1 MPTFAPLIRVALCAL
16 LLAGPATADRITVF
30 AAASLKTA
38 LDEASAG
45 FEAETG
51 HEVVVSF
58 AGSSVLARQIG
69 LGAPAD
75 LFISANAEWMDS
87 LEAQGHIV
95 ATSRRDL
102 LSNRLVL
109 VGPPR
114 QKPSELAPALAR
126 DTGRVAMALI
136 DAVPAGIYGKAA
148 LSNLGLWSLVEPRVA
163 QTDNV
168 RAALALVATGATPL
182 GIVYATD
189 ALAEPQVSII
199 ATFPEDS
206 HPPIRYPAA
215 MVTGRVTDP
224 ARDFLAYLFGP
235 EAQAVFSRHGF
246 LPVGN

>member
-1 MPTFAPLIRVALCAL
+1 M
-16 LLAGPATADRITVF
+16 ADRVTVF

-38 LDEASAG
+38 LDEAAAG

-51 HEVVVSF
+51 HEVVLSF

-75 LFISANAEWMDS
+75 LFVSANEDWMDS
-87 LEAQGHIV
+87 LADGGHIV
-95 ATSRRDL
+95 ETSRRDL

-109 VGPPR
+109 VGPSG
-114 QKPSELAPALAR
+114 QKPGDMARALAGN
-126 DTGRVAMALI
+126 TGRVAMALV

-148 LSNLGLWSLVEPRVA
+148 LTELGLWNLVAPRVA

-168 RAALALVATGATPL
+168 RAALALVATGTAPL

-189 ALAEPQVSII
+189 ALAEPQVSVI
-199 ATFPEDS
+199 AIFPDDS

-215 MVTGRVTDP
+215 LISGRDTEA
-224 ARDFLAYLFGP
+224 ARDLLNYLSDT
-235 EAQAVFSRHGF
+235 EAQGVFARHGF
-246 LPVGN
+246 LPVGD